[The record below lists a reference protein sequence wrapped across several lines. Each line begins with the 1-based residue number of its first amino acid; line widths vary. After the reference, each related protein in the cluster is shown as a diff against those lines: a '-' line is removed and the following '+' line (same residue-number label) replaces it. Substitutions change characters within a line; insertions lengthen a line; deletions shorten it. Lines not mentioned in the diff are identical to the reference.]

1 MVWYRTSFILLYE
14 PKALTTLYRDTI
26 ILQLRIGSLP
36 RNQVIVQTAL
46 PLCGI
51 VTL

>member
-14 PKALTTLYRDTI
+14 YRPGLPFSRTQF
-26 ILQLRIGSLP
+26 ILQLRAGSLP

-46 PLCGI
+46 ALCGT